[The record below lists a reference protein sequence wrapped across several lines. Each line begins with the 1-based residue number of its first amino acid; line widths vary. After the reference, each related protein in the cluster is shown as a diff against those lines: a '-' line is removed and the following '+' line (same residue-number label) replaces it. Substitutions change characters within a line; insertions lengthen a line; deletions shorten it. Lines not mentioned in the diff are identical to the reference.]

1 MVRFVGL
8 SRRRARALSRRV
20 ALVAAAAVVA
30 TGLAPANQVLAA
42 SATKR
47 HITAPAV
54 PVEHPLAHSLA
65 VPKTVAPPKTVQR
78 FNSAGHDHLPG
89 AASATVTLPT
99 GTPSSSSS
107 TKHTTVGVAVM
118 APVRAGTTPISIA
131 RITHPGASTTG
142 STGAASS
149 PVTTSPSQVKVSVAS
164 QVTAQ
169 AAGIHGMLFTAQSS
183 GSAGGPVQV
192 SVDDSTFSEAYGG
205 NYAARLHLVQLPA
218 CALTTPQLASCQK
231 QTPVRGVSAATPLTA
246 QVTLPTPSST
256 TAATTSATR
265 TASAA
270 TASAVSVVT
279 LAATSGASGST
290 GDYTATSLTPGGS
303 WSTAGNTGAFTY
315 NYPITV
321 PAAIGGAAPSVA
333 LSYDSSSQ
341 DARTAGTNDQSSWV
355 GDGWSTNDS
364 YIERT
369 YQSCR
374 DDTSFGAPTG
384 DGDQCWDGQLL
395 TLSLGGNTTAIVYD
409 ASNTANPFHL
419 VADDG
424 TTKVEDL
431 TGATNG
437 TTNGEYFKV
446 TEAGTQYFFGMNRLP
461 GWATGDATTQSAW
474 TEPVYQAH
482 SGVTACPSGSFAS
495 TACTLG
501 YRFNL
506 DYTVDLHG
514 NATAYYYNP
523 ETNYYGADAQ
533 NTAVAYTRGGTL
545 ARIDYGMT
553 SSTIYSA
560 TAPEQIVFTATA
572 ERCIVGTPGGNNCTD
587 TQFTVA
593 NPQYWPD
600 TPIDQNC
607 ASGSSCTNHAPTFWS
622 RKRLTT
628 ITTQVQVA
636 GATKQVD
643 QYTLAQHFPDGDL
656 WLDSITHTGLDTG
669 GGDTSSTPTPT
680 VSFTPYQ
687 LINRV
692 GTIPGMPALD
702 HDRIGTVTSE
712 TGAQTTVT
720 YNDKPDCSS
729 APASDPN
736 DPTDAAAKG
745 FASTNTLWCFP
756 VYWTPTGQP
765 NPMMDWF
772 YLHPVKQVQ
781 TLDLSNTYED
791 GTEPSQTTAYTYG
804 TPGWHYDDNETVK
817 AKNRTWGQF
826 RGFSEVDTTT
836 GTTTTFHL
844 TNKAQVFDQQT
855 LSKTHYFLGMNG
867 DTMPSGTRSVPP
879 LASQDGTVSVADDNS
894 LAGQA
899 FETDTYTNTT
909 SNAIDRAVVTV
920 PTIIGPTAT
929 RTRSGLPDLT
939 AQMVRTAKILTRQA
953 VSYGW
958 RKTETDAFYNTT
970 LGQLTTGMP
979 VQSDD
984 RGEPTATGNVTRCTF
999 IRYLTNS
1006 SELLVV
1012 PAQTTVTTQDCTSA
1026 NAAVSGTL
1034 ISDSRSSFDGHAF
1047 TYDGATPAGTAPTK
1061 GEVSLTEKASAAS
1074 GAVATA
1080 YVAQSSTVYDSYGR
1094 VTQTVRTPNSTSA
1107 SGASLAQ
1114 SLATSYTPATG
1125 ALPTSIITATQVTPG
1140 ATCTTTT
1147 ATSKTC
1153 EVATTVL
1160 DAARALPVTKTDVA
1174 GLVTTLTYDALGRMT
1189 AVWLPNESKASSAPA
1204 NTTYSYIL
1212 SASAPSVVATHK
1224 LLDNGSYSTAE
1235 TLYDAMLQP
1244 IQTQASAENG
1254 TVTVSDTQYDSH
1266 GWTVVANNS
1275 YSVSG
1280 TPGGSLATVSQV
1292 SIPDTTVTDHDA
1304 MGRATQVSEE
1314 TAGATTWTTRTAYTN
1329 DTTTVVPPTGGV
1341 ATTTTVDARGQQTAL
1356 EQYTSAPTL
1365 TGSPTAG
1372 FALGAGTGSGT
1383 TTGYTFTPAGQQ
1395 HTVTSPDNSAWT
1407 FTYDL
1412 MGRKIS
1418 QSDPDVGASSYGY
1431 DDAGNQTSATD
1442 ARGIELDYTYDL
1454 MGRKLTG
1461 TDKSKSNFEFASW
1474 LYDTLR
1480 IGQPTSST
1488 SYVQGTTG
1496 GYTVATLGYTTLDKP
1511 SGTKITLP
1519 AAETPLPTTT
1529 TITYGYTT
1537 NDQLLTTQSDP
1548 EAYGLSAE
1556 NLQYG
1561 YDALGNPIS
1570 NTTAT
1575 AIYAAS
1581 TVYSEFSQPLRITL
1595 GASTNP
1601 AYIVNTYDTQ
1611 TLRLSDRQI
1620 SRTQAPGPLVDDTQY
1635 TYDASGNPTSTTDLQ
1650 SETGS
1655 TVTDR
1660 QCFAYDALDRL
1671 TSAWTT
1677 SSTACPTGATTPAA
1691 GTVSTTAGSYWQS
1704 FSYDVIGDRVQSTDH
1719 ATGTGSD
1726 TTTSYT
1732 DGCTG
1737 TCANGTQPHTLTATT
1752 GANPTKLTYDADG
1765 NLLTRTPTT
1774 GTAQTLTWDDE
1785 GHLQKVT
1792 TGTTSTSYVYDADG
1806 NQLLRRDPGQT
1817 IFFAGDTEMV
1827 VNTALTTH
1835 KLIGAIRTYTFAGT
1849 PIAMRS
1855 SMSGGGLD
1863 YLFTDLHGTPTMAMD
1878 TTTQQVAR
1886 QQYKP
1891 YGEVRTSANT
1901 TLWPDATH
1909 SYLDKPQD
1917 ASTGYTDVGARKYDP
1932 TTGRF
1937 ISEDPLLNTADP
1949 QSFSGYAYA
1958 DSNPV
1963 MGSDPTGLM
1972 NYQDSG
1978 HDDGIGD
1985 GLGQAVDN
1993 IQASGGITNFNR
2005 DSLAAMVDNSLEIAK
2020 NVNATTNPFWGAL
2033 INDYVVDPAQN
2044 WAEKK
2049 LKINKGSASYRLG
2062 DGMFDIA
2069 TLFVGGPEAEGADLT
2084 VDGANV
2090 ARDDAAVSDAA
2101 QGCAGCKCSFAPD
2114 TPVLMA
2120 NGTVEPIGELKT
2132 GDKVESADATTG
2144 KDIGGRTVQHV
2155 WINHDND
2162 LLDVTV
2168 NTGNGHTSILH
2179 TTANHPFWDD
2189 TTHTWVRADHL
2200 KPGHKLASTN
2210 GHHPTVLTTKTTPGT
2225 ANRWNL
2231 TVTQLHT
2238 YYVMAGSV
2246 PILVHNTNASCR
2258 IPAGQPGAGR
2268 YAPDPN
2274 RLQAG
2279 QLDSDGMLRGTNETG
2294 QTTSRGGFRVATED
2308 GAWDN
2313 AEAGPSGGRMCPTQG
2328 PNCAG
2333 EVTVAPR
2340 TPGVERDW
2348 DVSHNPSW
2356 TNRQFDPGASRA
2368 DVLDNYQEGTGLEC
2382 IPCNRGGGN
2391 DDSRFG

>member
-1 MVRFVGL
+1 M
-8 SRRRARALSRRV
+8 
-20 ALVAAAAVVA
+20 
-30 TGLAPANQVLAA
+30 
-42 SATKR
+42 
-47 HITAPAV
+47 
-54 PVEHPLAHSLA
+54 
-65 VPKTVAPPKTVQR
+65 PKTVALPKTVQR
-78 FNSAGHDHLPG
+78 FNSAGHDQLPG

-99 GTPSSSSS
+99 GTTSSGTS
-107 TKHTTVGVAVM
+107 TKHTTVGVA
-118 APVRAGTTPISIA
+118 ATGPVRAGTTPISIA
-131 RITHPGASTTG
+131 RITLPGTSTTG

-149 PVTTSPSQVKVSVAS
+149 PVTTSPSQVEVSVAS
-164 QVTAQ
+164 QATAQ
-169 AAGIHGMLFTAQSS
+169 AAGIHGMLFTAQST

-231 QTPVRGVSAATPLTA
+231 QTPVSSVSAATPLTA
-246 QVTLPTPSST
+246 QVSLPDPVP
-256 TAATTSATR
+256 TAATR
-265 TASAA
+265 TARAA
-270 TASAVSVVT
+270 TASAVVT

-315 NYPITV
+315 SYPIPT
-321 PAAIGGAAPSVA
+321 PAAIGGAAPSIA

-341 DARTAGTNDQSSWV
+341 DARTAGTNNQSSWV

-369 YQSCR
+369 YRSCS
-374 DDTSFGAPTG
+374 DDTSSGAPTG
-384 DGDQCWDGQLL
+384 DGDECWNGQIL
-395 TLSLGGNTTAIVYD
+395 TMSLGGKTTAIVYD
-409 ASNTANPFHL
+409 AGNTTNPFHL
-419 VADDG
+419 AADDG
-424 TTKVEDL
+424 TTKVENL

-446 TEAGTQYFFGMNRLP
+446 TEGGTQYFFGLNHLP

-482 SGVTACPSGSFAS
+482 SGISACPSGSFAS
-495 TACTLG
+495 TSCTLG

-523 ETNYYGADAQ
+523 EANYYGADAQ

-560 TAPEQIVFTATA
+560 TAPEQIVFNASA
-572 ERCIVGTPGGNNCTD
+572 ERCIVGTPSGNSCTD

-669 GGDTSSTPTPT
+669 GGDTSTTPTPT

-702 HDRIGTVTSE
+702 HDRIGTITSE

-781 TLDLSNTYED
+781 TLDLKNSYQD

-817 AKNRTWGQF
+817 AKYRTWGQF

-844 TNKAQVFDQQT
+844 TNKAQVFDQRT
-855 LSKTHYFLGMNG
+855 LSKAHYFLGMNG
-867 DTMPSGTRSVPP
+867 DTMPSGTRSVSP
-879 LASQDGTVSVADDNS
+879 LASQDGTVSVADDNA
-894 LAGQA
+894 LAGQV
-899 FETDTYTNTT
+899 FETDTYTDATGTT
-909 SNAIDRAVVTV
+909 IDKAVVTV
-920 PTIIGPTAT
+920 PTILGPTAT
-929 RTRSGLPDLT
+929 RTRTGLPDLT

-958 RKTETDAFYNTT
+958 RKTETDTFYNTT
-970 LGQLTTGMP
+970 LGQPTTGMP

-999 IRYLTNS
+999 TRYLTNS

-1012 PAQTTVTTQDCTSA
+1012 LAQTTVTTQDCTSA
-1026 NAAVSGTL
+1026 NATASGTL
-1034 ISDSRSSFDGHAF
+1034 ISDTRSSFDGHAF

-1061 GEVSLTEKASAAS
+1061 GEISLTEKASAAS
-1074 GAVATA
+1074 GAAATA
-1080 YVAQSSTVYDSYGR
+1080 YVAQSSSAFDSYGR

-1114 SLATSYTPATG
+1114 SVATSYTPATG
-1125 ALPTSIITATQVTPG
+1125 ALPTSVVTATQVTPG
-1140 ATCTTTT
+1140 ATCTTAT

-1153 EVATTVL
+1153 EVATIVL

-1204 NTTYSYIL
+1204 NTTYSYTL

-1224 LLDNGSYSTAE
+1224 LLDNGSYSTSE

-1244 IQTQASAENG
+1244 IQTQATAENG
-1254 TVTVSDTQYDSH
+1254 TVTVSDTEYDSH
-1266 GWTVVANNS
+1266 GWTVVTNNS

-1280 TPGGSLATVSQV
+1280 TPGGSLVSVSQV

-1314 TAGATTWTTRTAYTN
+1314 AAEATTWTTRTAYTN
-1329 DTTTVVPPTGGV
+1329 DTTTVIPPTGGV
-1341 ATTTTVDARGQQTAL
+1341 ATTTTVDARGQKTAL

-1372 FALGAGTGSGT
+1372 FAIGAGTGAGT
-1383 TTGYTFTPAGQQ
+1383 TTSYTFTPAGQQ

-1407 FTYDL
+1407 FAYDL
-1412 MGRKIS
+1412 MGRKTS
-1418 QSDPDVGASSYGY
+1418 QSDPDVGASTYGY

-1496 GYTVATLGYTTLDKP
+1496 GYTVATLGYTTLGKP

-1519 AAETPLPTTT
+1519 AAEAPLPTTT

-1548 EAYGLSAE
+1548 EAYGMSAE

-1570 NTTAT
+1570 NETAT
-1575 AIYAAS
+1575 DIYAAS
-1581 TVYSEFSQPLRITL
+1581 TVYSDFSQPLRITL
-1595 GASTNP
+1595 GASTDP
-1601 AYIVNTYDTQ
+1601 AYIVNSYDTQ
-1611 TLRLSDRQI
+1611 TLHLSDRQI
-1620 SRTQAPGPLVDDTQY
+1620 SRTLAPGPLVDDTQY
-1635 TYDASGNPTSTTDLQ
+1635 TYDASGNPTSATDLQ

-1677 SSTACPTGATTPAA
+1677 SSTACPTGASTPAA
-1691 GTVSTTAGSYWQS
+1691 STVSTTAGSYWQS
-1704 FSYDVIGDRVQSTDH
+1704 FSYDVIGDRVQSIDH

-1726 TTTSYT
+1726 TTTAYT

-1752 GANPTKLTYDADG
+1752 GANPTNLTYDADG

-1774 GTAQTLTWDDE
+1774 GTAQTLTWDDQ

-1863 YLFTDLHGTPTMAMD
+1863 YLFTDLHGTPSMAMD
-1878 TTTQQVAR
+1878 VTTQQVAR

-1891 YGEVRTSANT
+1891 YGEKRASANT

-1917 ASTGYTDVGARKYDP
+1917 ASTGYADIGARKYDA
-1932 TTGRF
+1932 TIGRF
-1937 ISEDPLLNTADP
+1937 ISDDPLLNTADP

-1958 DSNPV
+1958 DSNPIK
-1963 MGSDPTGLM
+1963 GSDPSGQM
-1972 NYQDSG
+1972 HQDIGG
-1978 HDDGIGD
+1978 HTETLLTWDCGD
-1985 GLGQAVDN
+1985 SNGSCGGVGNITAGDVGNAAVGFAD
-1993 IQASGGITNFNR
+1993 
-2005 DSLAAMVDNSLEIAK
+2005 
-2020 NVNATTNPFWGAL
+2020 
-2033 INDYVVDPAQN
+2033 
-2044 WAEKK
+2044 
-2049 LKINKGSASYRLG
+2049 
-2062 DGMFDIA
+2062 
-2069 TLFVGGPEAEGADLT
+2069 TLAEGAKSLLPGSNYMAEAVSSAYNYATSGNFRPSGWSVAFDAHPLAT
-2084 VDGANV
+2084 SLGINTSRKSYQAGGFLATMGMLLAAPEAGAE
-2090 ARDDAAVSDAA
+2090 DDAALAL
-2101 QGCAGCKCSFAPD
+2101 GGCSFAPT
-2114 TPVLMA
+2114 TPVLLA
-2120 NGTVEPIGELKT
+2120 GGTQKAIGKIKA
-2132 GDKVESADATTG
+2132 GDTVESADPGTG
-2144 KDIGGRTVQHV
+2144 KDVGGRTVQHV

-2168 NTGNGHTSILH
+2168 NTGNGHPSVIH

-2189 TTHTWVRADHL
+2189 TTRTWTRADHL
-2200 KPGHKLASTN
+2200 KAGDKLASTT
-2210 GHHPTVLTTKTTPGT
+2210 GHHPTVLNVKTTPGA

-2231 TVTQLHT
+2231 TVAQLHT
-2238 YYVMAGSV
+2238 YYVLAGNMPV
-2246 PILVHNTNASCR
+2246 LVHNTCGGIPYNSNELSNA
-2258 IPAGQPGAGR
+2258 AYNG
-2268 YAPDPN
+2268 
-2274 RLQAG
+2274 
-2279 QLDSDGMLRGTNETG
+2279 
-2294 QTTSRGGFRVATED
+2294 RVAAGVSPGRNVAVARVPGWNDPKIGDLVYGFSKVNGYHSENHILDQLKARSFEPSQITELYSGPQPCSVCWPILD
-2308 GAWDN
+2308 GALSPGTPINWSVPW
-2313 AEAGPSGGRMCPTQG
+2313 GMTLQRTQPPTSYSDRRSPQL
-2328 PNCAG
+2328 A
-2333 EVTVAPR
+2333 VA
-2340 TPGVERDW
+2340 D
-2348 DVSHNPSW
+2348 
-2356 TNRQFDPGASRA
+2356 
-2368 DVLDNYQEGTGLEC
+2368 LGT
-2382 IPCNRGGGN
+2382 R
-2391 DDSRFG
+2391 